1 MNLSRYPDKGERS
14 ETTPLSSV
22 TEEMK
27 SAETTPNASNA
38 VQNHEPEFDLKGTVL
53 NDYS

>member
-1 MNLSRYPDKGERS
+1 MSSYSEKKERS

-22 TEEMK
+22 NEEMQT
-27 SAETTPNASNA
+27 AETTPNVSNA
-38 VQNHEPEFDLKGTVL
+38 VQSHEPEFDLKGTVL